1 MKKYGKKY
9 VEASKNV
16 DKNKAYALEDAIRLV
31 KETSVTKFDST
42 VDVAIKLNID
52 PKKSDQQLKG
62 ALSLPN
68 GTGKSKKV
76 LVIAKGAFA
85 EEAKKAGAD
94 FVGEKDMLDKI
105 KNENWFDF
113 DVVVA
118 TPDMMPEVGKIGNIL
133 GPRNLM
139 PNPKTGT
146 VTTKVGAIVEDLK
159 KGMVTYKNDKF
170 GNIHTVIGKVSFD
183 EKKLAEIKG
192 EQVAN
197 EWGSQIRNYVMHPYS
212 LVKDVRTGYETSQV
226 QDVLD
231 GKLDEFIFAYL
242 KSQIK

>member
-16 DKNKAYALEDAIRLV
+16 DKDKLYNVEDAIKLV
-31 KETSVTKFDST
+31 KQTSTTKFDST
-42 VDVAIKLNID
+42 VEVAIKLNID
-52 PKKSDQQLKG
+52 SKKSDQQLKG
-62 ALSLPN
+62 SLSLPN
-68 GTGKSKKV
+68 GTGKTKKV
-76 LVIAKGAFA
+76 LVIAKGEFA

-94 FVGEKDMLDKI
+94 YVGDKDMLDKI

-146 VTTKVGAIVEDLK
+146 VTPKVGAVVADIK

-170 GNIHTVIGKVSFD
+170 GNVHTVIGKVSFD
-183 EKKLAEIKG
+183 EAKLLENLKYVITTIAKAKPNSVKGVFIQNIAISTTMGPGIK
-192 EQVAN
+192 VDKN
-197 EWGSQIRNYVMHPYS
+197 SFDI
-212 LVKDVRTGYETSQV
+212 
-226 QDVLD
+226 
-231 GKLDEFIFAYL
+231 
-242 KSQIK
+242 

>member
-16 DKNKAYALEDAIRLV
+16 EKNKLYNVEDAIKLV
-31 KETSVTKFDST
+31 KTTSTTKFDST
-42 VDVAIKLNID
+42 VEVAIKLNID
-52 PKKSDQQLKG
+52 PKKADQQLKG
-62 ALSLPN
+62 SLSLPN
-68 GTGKSKKV
+68 GTGKTKKV
-76 LVIAKGAFA
+76 LVIAKGELA

-94 FVGEKDMLDKI
+94 YVGEKEMLERI

-113 DVVVA
+113 DVIVA

-146 VTTKVGAIVEDLK
+146 VTPKVGAAVADIK

-170 GNIHTVIGKVSFD
+170 GNVHTVIGKVSFD
-183 EKKLAEIKG
+183 ENKLTENLKYVITTISKAKPNTVKGVFIQNIALSTTMGPGIK
-192 EQVAN
+192 VDKN
-197 EWGSQIRNYVMHPYS
+197 SFDI
-212 LVKDVRTGYETSQV
+212 
-226 QDVLD
+226 
-231 GKLDEFIFAYL
+231 
-242 KSQIK
+242 

>member
-16 DKNKAYALEDAIRLV
+16 DKTVAYSLEDAIKLV
-31 KETSVTKFDST
+31 KKTAVTKFDST

-52 PKKSDQQLKG
+52 PKKADQQLKG
-62 ALSLPN
+62 SLSLPN
-68 GTGKSKKV
+68 GTGKTKKV
-76 LVIAKGAFA
+76 LVIAKGSFA
-85 EEAKKAGAD
+85 EEAKEAGAD
-94 FVGEKDMLDKI
+94 YVGEKDLLDKI

-146 VTTKVGAIVEDLK
+146 VTTKVADVVKDIK

-170 GNIHTVIGKVSFD
+170 GNVHTIIGKASFD
-183 EKKLAEIKG
+183 AKKLTENLEYVITTIAKAKPNTVKGAFIENIAISTTMGPGIK
-192 EQVAN
+192 VDKN
-197 EWGSQIRNYVMHPYS
+197 SFDI
-212 LVKDVRTGYETSQV
+212 
-226 QDVLD
+226 
-231 GKLDEFIFAYL
+231 
-242 KSQIK
+242 

>member
-9 VEASKNV
+9 VEASKNI
-16 DKNKAYALEDAIRLV
+16 DKNKAYSLEDAIKLV

-42 VDVAIKLNID
+42 VDVAVKLNID

-62 ALSLPN
+62 SLSLPN
-68 GTGKSKKV
+68 GTGKTKKV

-94 FVGEKDMLDKI
+94 FVGEKEMLDKI

-146 VTTKVGAIVEDLK
+146 VTTKVGAVVEDLK

-170 GNIHTVIGKVSFD
+170 GNVHTIIGKVSFD
-183 EKKLAEIKG
+183 EAKLTENLVYAVTSLAKAKPSTVKGAFIENITISTTMGPGIK
-192 EQVAN
+192 VDKN
-197 EWGSQIRNYVMHPYS
+197 SFDI
-212 LVKDVRTGYETSQV
+212 
-226 QDVLD
+226 
-231 GKLDEFIFAYL
+231 
-242 KSQIK
+242 

>member
-16 DKNKAYALEDAIRLV
+16 DKTKEYNVSDAIKLV
-31 KETSVTKFDST
+31 KNTSTTKFDST
-42 VDVAIKLNID
+42 VDVAIRLNID
-52 PKKSDQQLKG
+52 SKKSDQQLKG
-62 ALSLPN
+62 SLSLPN
-68 GTGKSKKV
+68 GTGKTKKV

-105 KNENWFDF
+105 KNENWFGF
-113 DVVVA
+113 DTIVA

-146 VTTKVGAIVEDLK
+146 VTTKVGQTVEDIK
-159 KGMVTYKNDKF
+159 KGMVTYKTDKF
-170 GNIHTVIGKVSFD
+170 GNVHTVIGKVSFD
-183 EKKLAEIKG
+183 AAKLQENLEYVVSSIIKAKPNT
-192 EQVAN
+192 VK
-197 EWGSQIRNYVMHPYS
+197 GS
-212 LVKDVRTGYETSQV
+212 
-226 QDVLD
+226 
-231 GKLDEFIFAYL
+231 FIENIAI
-242 KSQIK
+242 STTMGPGIKIDKNSFDI

>member
-9 VEASKNV
+9 VEASKNI
-16 DKNKAYALEDAIRLV
+16 DKNKAYNVEDAIKLV
-31 KETSVTKFDST
+31 KESSITKFDST
-42 VDVAIKLNID
+42 IDVAIKLNID

-62 ALSLPN
+62 SLSLPN
-68 GTGKSKKV
+68 GTGKTKKV

-94 FVGEKDMLDKI
+94 FVGEKDMIDKI
-105 KNENWFDF
+105 KNENWFEF
-113 DVVVA
+113 DCIVA

-170 GNIHTVIGKVSFD
+170 GNVHTVIGKASFD
-183 EKKLAEIKG
+183 AKKLAE
-192 EQVAN
+192 N
-197 EWGSQIRNYVMHPYS
+197 LNYVISTISKAKPQT
-212 LVKDVRTGYETSQV
+212 VKGT
-226 QDVLD
+226 
-231 GKLDEFIFAYL
+231 FIQNVAISTTMGPSVKVDKNSFD
-242 KSQIK
+242 I

>member
-16 DKNKAYALEDAIRLV
+16 DKNKSYSVEDAIKLV

-52 PKKSDQQLKG
+52 SKKSDQQLKG
-62 ALSLPN
+62 SLSLPN
-68 GTGKSKKV
+68 GTGKTKKV

-85 EEAKKAGAD
+85 EEAKNAGAD
-94 FVGEKDMLDKI
+94 FVGEKEMLDKI
-105 KNENWFDF
+105 KNENWFEF
-113 DVVVA
+113 DVIVA

-139 PNPKTGT
+139 PNPKTCT
-146 VTTKVGAIVEDLK
+146 VTTTVGSVVEDIK

-170 GNIHTVIGKVSFD
+170 GNVHTVIGKVSFD
-183 EKKLAEIKG
+183 AKKLAENLTYAINAIAKAKPQTVKG
-192 EQVAN
+192 AFIEN
-197 EWGSQIRNYVMHPYS
+197 ITISTTMGPGIRVDKNS
-212 LVKDVRTGYETSQV
+212 FD
-226 QDVLD
+226 
-231 GKLDEFIFAYL
+231 I
-242 KSQIK
+242 

>member
-16 DKNKAYALEDAIRLV
+16 DKNKAYALEDAIKLV

-42 VDVAIKLNID
+42 IDVAIKLNID
-52 PKKSDQQLKG
+52 PKKADQQL
-62 ALSLPN
+62 
-68 GTGKSKKV
+68 
-76 LVIAKGAFA
+76 KGAFA
-85 EEAKKAGAD
+85 EEAKNAGAD

-183 EKKLAEIKG
+183 EKKLAENLSYVITTISKAKPQTVKG
-192 EQVAN
+192 TFIENIAISTTM
-197 EWGSQIRNYVMHPYS
+197 GPGI
-212 LVKDVRTGYETSQV
+212 
-226 QDVLD
+226 
-231 GKLDEFIFAYL
+231 KLDKNSFDI
-242 KSQIK
+242 